1 MRFTYIRIRNFK
13 SIRDMELSEI
23 DSALILVGKNNTGK
37 TSVLDAVRL
46 MTGGRKVQESDFLES
61 GQNIEIETRLQI
73 EKEDLRLFHELA
85 VVSAYRRYEVWERDF
100 QKKLPSFQKGT
111 LSFTCM
117 VNREGRMRF

>member
-1 MRFTYIRIRNFK
+1 MQITSVHIRNFK
-13 SIRDMELSEI
+13 SIREMEIHGIEN
-23 DSALILVGKNNTGK
+23 ALILVGKNNTGK

-85 VVSAYRRYEVWERDF
+85 VV
-100 QKKLPSFQKGT
+100 
-111 LSFTCM
+111 LSLIHI
-117 VNREGRMRF
+117 

>member
-1 MRFTYIRIRNFK
+1 
-13 SIRDMELSEI
+13 
-23 DSALILVGKNNTGK
+23 
-37 TSVLDAVRL
+37 

-117 VNREGRMRF
+117 VNREGRMRFSDGVRKHNPISRRCSPDCSTLTQTESSMCSRATCFSLEKAF